1 MIQVPK
7 LSFGG
12 LNCLSAAR
20 PANKLAVMTANY
32 ETRLPHTEQTGYT

>member
-7 LSFGG
+7 PSFGG

-20 PANKLAVMTANY
+20 PANKLAVIVANY